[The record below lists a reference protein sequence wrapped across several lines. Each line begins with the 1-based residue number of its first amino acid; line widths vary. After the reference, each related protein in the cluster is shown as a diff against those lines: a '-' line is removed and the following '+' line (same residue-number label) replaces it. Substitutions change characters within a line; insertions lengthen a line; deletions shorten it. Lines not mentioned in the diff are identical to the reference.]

1 MKVARE
7 SALGTCDYESNS
19 PFLPLM
25 GYEVESKSHF
35 TSLSLGFL
43 LLEKDTEAHYTERLW
58 G

>member
-1 MKVARE
+1 MEVARE

-19 PFLPLM
+19 PFLPPI
-25 GYEVESKSHF
+25 GYEIESKSHF

-43 LLEKDTEAHYTERLW
+43 ACTMGVLMPTQGAVN